1 MEMEAKARTRVRML
15 SHLKR
20 SPYSIRKLRMS
31 LPIHLR
37 LSISVQDSNESAYS
51 YA

>member
-1 MEMEAKARTRVRML
+1 MEREAKARTRVRML

-20 SPYSIRKLRMS
+20 LPYLIRKLRMS
-31 LPIHLR
+31 LPIRLR
-37 LSISVQDSNESAYS
+37 LSISAQDSKESAYS